1 MKDDIEA
8 VECFWGRRAQEA
20 TEFKPLEEKNSFKA
34 FLGWTGAATATKQ
47 CNMWIHAFNRLPKS
61 ERPCAI
67 IFEEDDCDTDD
78 GVLVKDWY
86 LEVKP
91 KNSVVNLSEFALGAS
106 ADDAEA
112 VLVRPGCSFTAYDEN
127 DGRGKEV
134 TITAPKTAI
143 PTYFQ
148 LDEGKYVSTKLGFSR
163 VTCYPYKRFQTIFIL
178 LIYSYRLSQ
187 LLL

>member
-1 MKDDIEA
+1 
-8 VECFWGRRAQEA
+8 
-20 TEFKPLEEKNSFKA
+20 
-34 FLGWTGAATATKQ
+34 
-47 CNMWIHAFNRLPKS
+47 MWIHAFNRLPKS

-78 GVLVKDWY
+78 GVLIKDWY

-91 KNSVVNLSEFALGAS
+91 KNTVVNLAEVGFGAS

-134 TITAPKTAI
+134 TITAPKTSI

-148 LDEGKYVSTKLGFSR
+148 LDEGKYVSTNISLFLDS
-163 VTCYPYKRFQTIFIL
+163 L
-178 LIYSYRLSQ
+178 
-187 LLL
+187 